1 MQLVKRLRYWIIA
14 AFVVIVG
21 GLFAVALMQTVRA
34 DHFAVAGKGALA
46 AAETDIDA
54 QHVHAARADLLAA
67 LGDFQQMHHHLSN
80 MGPIAPI
87 ARITPFVR
95 IQIRGATNFSEAG
108 ELLSTAGLQ
117 LVDAA
122 SAVLDPTDTH
132 LRLSDALAELRTIR
146 TAFEQRDRRP
156 RRRRRQDPRPRR
168 ISADRP
174 AQQCPRRPERPPAP
188 RRAAGRVGP

>member
-1 MQLVKRLRYWIIA
+1 MHLVKRLRYWIIA
-14 AFVVIVG
+14 AWVVIVG

-34 DHFAVAGKGALA
+34 DRFAVAGKAALA

-54 QHVHAARADLLAA
+54 QRVHAAHADLVAA

-95 IQIRGATNFSEAG
+95 IQIRGANNFSEAG

-122 SAVLDPTDTH
+122 SAVLEPTDTH

-146 TAFEQRDRRP
+146 TALNDGI
-156 RRRRRQDPRPRR
+156 DALDGA
-168 ISADRP
+168 ADKI
-174 AQQCPRRPERPPAP
+174 
-188 RRAAGRVGP
+188 RALDGYRLIGPLNNARNDLKGRLPRVG